1 VAEKDDY
8 LLDLLVDL
16 GFTDAETV
24 AKSRE
29 EANAAGVGVVDLLV
43 ANKVIR
49 PGDVTQAKA
58 AQFGAEV
65 VHLTN
70 MKIEDDV
77 IAIVP
82 RDIAKKYRVVP
93 VFKSEG
99 KVAVAIADPSDL
111 NTIDSLTHLLH
122 AEIELRV
129 ASEPDIE
136 AALAKYYGGEKKSM
150 DAGIF
155 KDVIQ
160 ELTLSNVEVKMDDG
174 GDLDADAPLIRLVN
188 QIVVDAF
195 KLRASDIHLEPLE
208 KRFRLRYRIDGMLQE
223 MKSPPKR
230 LQAPVI
236 ARLKIQAGMVIS
248 EHRVPQDGRIQSKV
262 GNKVIDLRVSCLPT
276 NHGESIVMRILDKEG
291 LRLGLP
297 ELGFLTDDQQTFERI
312 IALPDGI
319 LLVTGPTGSGKTTTL
334 YGAIEMIRTGREKIL
349 TVEDPVEYE
358 LAGVPQVPVNEK
370 VGVTFAAALRSLLRQ
385 DPDIILVGEIR
396 DAETAQIATQAALT
410 GHLVLSTLHTND
422 APTALTRLLDLDIAA
437 YLVASTVD
445 AVLAQR
451 LVRVICASCKTET
464 RPDKAAARRL
474 DVEALGLTRVWKGTG
489 CPECRGTGYRGRTGV
504 YELLVMDN
512 ELRLEVQRRRG
523 SEELRAMAVAKGMRT
538 LLDDGVRAAREGVT
552 TLDEVLR
559 VARA

>member
-1 VAEKDDY
+1 MAIADRPETEHSATELLEVERLTTVLSADWLEQYGVLPVRLGDDELTVGTWLDRVEPLALDDLRLIFGAHVSLARFGEHDLRTAIRRVYAPEAATAEGLIAGLAGEAQVVNVDDIP
-8 LLDLLVDL
+8 LDDLLHLANEAPVVRLVNLLLIEALDARASDVHLEAYQDGLRVRYRVDGVL
-16 GFTDAETV
+16 Q
-24 AKSRE
+24 
-29 EANAAGVGVVDLLV
+29 NA
-43 ANKVIR
+43 
-49 PGDVTQAKA
+49 PSPP
-58 AQFGAEV
+58 
-65 VHLTN
+65 VHLTA
-70 MKIEDDV
+70 
-77 IAIVP
+77 AI
-82 RDIAKKYRVVP
+82 I
-93 VFKSEG
+93 S
-99 KVAVAIADPSDL
+99 
-111 NTIDSLTHLLH
+111 
-122 AEIELRV
+122 
-129 ASEPDIE
+129 
-136 AALAKYYGGEKKSM
+136 
-150 DAGIF
+150 
-155 KDVIQ
+155 
-160 ELTLSNVEVKMDDG
+160 
-174 GDLDADAPLIRLVN
+174 
-188 QIVVDAF
+188 
-195 KLRASDIHLEPLE
+195 
-208 KRFRLRYRIDGMLQE
+208 
-223 MKSPPKR
+223 
-230 LQAPVI
+230 
-236 ARLKIQAGMVIS
+236 RLKIMAELDIA
-248 EHRVPQDGRIQSKV
+248 ERRLPQDGRIRLRLQNRQV
-262 GNKVIDLRVSCLPT
+262 DVRVSTVPT
-276 NHGESIVMRILDKEG
+276 LRGESVVLRLLDKERG
-291 LRLGLP
+291 RISLA
-297 ELGFLTDDQQTFERI
+297 ELGM
-312 IALPDGI
+312 APDTLELFTEVVSRPHGI
-319 LLVTGPTGSGKTTTL
+319 VLVTGPTGSGKTTTL

-451 LVRVICASCKTET
+451 LVRVICANCKTET

-474 DVEALGLTRVWKGTG
+474 DVEALGLARVWKGAG
-489 CPECRGTGYRGRTGV
+489 CAECRGTGYRGRTGV